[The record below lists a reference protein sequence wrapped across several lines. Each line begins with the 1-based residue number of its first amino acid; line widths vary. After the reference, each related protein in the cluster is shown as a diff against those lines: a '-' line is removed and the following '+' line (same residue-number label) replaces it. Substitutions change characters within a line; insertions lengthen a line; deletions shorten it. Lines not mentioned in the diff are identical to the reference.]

1 MVPDEDIGAVLAG
14 AAPPQAKAQRL
25 IDLANGDGG
34 RDNVSVVFMRGGET
48 SKKSGVIA
56 KSWTK

>member
-14 AAPPQAKAQRL
+14 AAPPQAKGQRL
-25 IDLANGDGG
+25 IDLANAHGG